1 MAKTIL
7 CSEINQLTEFA
18 LIAGS
23 REILE
28 FYFYYEDGT
37 PVDLS
42 SSQVKWR
49 LSKMGQQNI
58 PILEKDGEIF
68 EYEGVMCAATVVL
81 SSPNTQN
88 LSGKYLQQPI
98 LIDYQGQEYF
108 PQQGIITFVPQIS
121 AWQTISSANSE
132 S

>member
-1 MAKTIL
+1 MPATVY
-7 CSEINQLTEFA
+7 CSEVNQLTEFA
-18 LIAGS
+18 LISGS

-37 PVDLS
+37 PLDLS
-42 SSQVKWR
+42 SSSVRWR
-49 LSKMGQQNI
+49 LCRMGQQGV
-58 PILEKDGEIF
+58 PVLEKEGEIF
-68 EYEGVMCAATVVL
+68 EYQGEMCGATVAL
-81 SSPNTQN
+81 TSEDTQG

-121 AWQTISSANSE
+121 SGQIVRSVIETE
-132 S
+132 